1 MRKVIF
7 IDWYETL
14 CSQRMWGHLEVENP
28 DLFHKIQKLIFEDN
42 RQLHDDWLRGQERFC
57 SVWHFLNDNGIPTQL
72 IQQEFMRSLYFSKP
86 DLPEF
91 IPLIQKLRQKGYK
104 VVIATDFFDIFGS
117 YLYPYHHFDELFDGY
132 ISSAETG
139 FIKRDVSADGKY
151 TFFDDYLKSHNL
163 NFTDCIL
170 IDNNR
175 RTCAIYK
182 ELGMRVFTPKQ
193 PEAVRAALETLISE

>member
-14 CSQRMWGHLEVENP
+14 CSQRMWGHLEQEQP
-28 DLFHKIQKLIFEDN
+28 DLFNKIQHLVFN
-42 RQLHDDWLRGQERFC
+42 GNPTLHDAWLRGYERFC
-57 SVWHFLNDNGIPTQL
+57 SIWHYLNDNGVPKHITQT
-72 IQQEFMRSLYFSKP
+72 EFMRSLSFSKP

-91 IPLIQKLRQKGYK
+91 IPLVQQLRKKGYK

-117 YLYPYHHFDELFDGY
+117 YLYPYHHFEEYFDGY

-139 FIKRDVSADGKY
+139 YTKRDVTSNGVY
-151 TFFDDYLKSHNL
+151 PFFEDYLKENNL
-163 NFTDCIL
+163 TYEDCIL

-175 RTCAIYK
+175 RTGRIYQ
-182 ELGMRVFTPKQ
+182 ELGMRIFTPKQ
-193 PEAVRAALETLISE
+193 PEQVRAALETLIAE

>member
-14 CSQRMWGHLEVENP
+14 CSQRMWGHLETEIP
-28 DLFHKIQKLIFEDN
+28 ELYHKIQKLIFEDN
-42 RQLHDDWLRGQERFC
+42 RQLHDDWLRGRERFC
-57 SVWHFLNDNGIPTQL
+57 SVWHYLNDHGVSTEVSQR
-72 IQQEFMRSLYFSKP
+72 EFMRSLHFSKP

-91 IPLIQKLRQKGYK
+91 IPLVQQLRQKGYK

-139 FIKRDVSADGKY
+139 FIKRDVTADGKY
-151 TFFDDYLKSHNL
+151 TFFDNYLKSHNL
-163 NFTDCIL
+163 DFDDCIL

-182 ELGMRVFTPKQ
+182 ELGMRVFTPKK
-193 PEAVRAALETLISE
+193 PEEVRAALETLVNE